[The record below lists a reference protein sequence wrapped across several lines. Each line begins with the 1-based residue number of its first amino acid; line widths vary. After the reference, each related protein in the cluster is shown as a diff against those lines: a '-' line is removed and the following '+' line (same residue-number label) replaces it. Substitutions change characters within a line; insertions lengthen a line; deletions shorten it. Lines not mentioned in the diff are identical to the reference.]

1 MVGPLVGVNGT
12 GSTGTFGTSFFGAL
26 ALVLGFT
33 GVDSGALA

>member
-1 MVGPLVGVNGT
+1 MVGPLVSADSA
-12 GSTGTFGTSFFGAL
+12 GSTGTVGTPFFGAL